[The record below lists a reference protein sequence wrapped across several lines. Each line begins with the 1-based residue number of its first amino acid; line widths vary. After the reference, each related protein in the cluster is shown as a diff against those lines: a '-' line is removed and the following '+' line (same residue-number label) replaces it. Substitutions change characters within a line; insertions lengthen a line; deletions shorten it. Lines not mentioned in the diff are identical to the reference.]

1 MNWIIVMIAITG
13 VVLNVRRKWQCFL
26 FWGVSNLWWLR
37 HNICI
42 DEYAQA
48 VLFGVFFLLCL
59 YGAIEWE
66 SRAKASKREQRKHRL
81 TKSITITFCKRI
93 LGTKRNLDDRAGRLN
108 VNWLIKEAREI
119 LELLGNEKDQAF
131 YNNSQ

>member
-1 MNWIIVMIAITG
+1 MIAITG

-26 FWGVSNLWWLR
+26 FWGVSNLWWLI

-42 DEYAQA
+42 GEYAQA